1 MSKFYT
7 LLLTLTSF
15 FALTAQ
21 DTACD
26 DTLLSHTGNSLYV
39 TPVDTADFE
48 VMSFDYDGLP
58 LISGLGGDP
67 DSFKLWQSSDENV
80 FYMAYSFFDTAG
92 YAAGSN
98 NLTAANA
105 LYFSGITIPEGG
117 AKLSWKHEMLD
128 NDYRDGYMIFISGN
142 DSLMGLHS
150 IIDNDASTDG
160 DTTFTAQEIEIND
173 EYFNG
178 SKVSIIFYHNAYYAF
193 GLKLDD
199 ITLTGCI
206 SNDDTTVT
214 DTTIIDDTTS
224 NSDTVIIIDTTSNS
238 DTVVVVDGDTVFTTI
253 YDTII
258 ITETIEVPGDNITA
272 TIVIDIEG
280 TCNDISTGITEGD
293 FIANELTAYPNPVID
308 VLNIQ
313 INNTS
318 SISGSFTL
326 NIYAIDGSL
335 VKTETISSTATVDL
349 SSLEAGFHVIEV
361 IGANEVLAHQKFLKN

>member
-7 LLLTLTSF
+7 LMLAISTLF
-15 FALTAQ
+15 FVQAQ
-21 DTACD
+21 NCDTVFYDNGEGAPTNGVSLYPID
-26 DTLLSHTGNSLYV
+26 FDTLDVSASALGSAQKHSWGTFYEATAPDTNIAYLAFSWFT
-39 TPVDTADFE
+39 TPGQANNWLV
-48 VMSFDYDGLP
+48 YDGILAP
-58 LISGLGGDP
+58 ENGG
-67 DSFKLWQSSDENV
+67 
-80 FYMAYSFFDTAG
+80 T
-92 YAAGSN
+92 
-98 NLTAANA
+98 
-105 LYFSGITIPEGG
+105 
-117 AKLSWKHEMLD
+117 LSWKHKTLSNM
-128 NDYRDGYMIFISGN
+128 YRDGY
-142 DSLMGLHS
+142 L
-150 IIDNDASTDG
+150 IIVESDNAMDTVFQVTDDDPSTDG
-160 DTTFTAQEIEIND
+160 DSVLVEQSVDLDADMFGGDSINI
-173 EYFNG
+173 Y
-178 SKVSIIFYHNAYYAF
+178 IIHNANDMF
-193 GLKLDD
+193 GIFIDD
-199 ITLTGCI
+199 VALVSCESDEPT
-206 SNDDTTVT
+206 DTTVT

-224 NSDTVIIIDTTSNS
+224 NSDTVIIVDTVTNT
-238 DTVVVVDGDTVFTTI
+238 DTVVVVEGDTVYTTI

-258 ITETIEVPGDNITA
+258 ITETIEVPGDDITA

-293 FIANELTAYPNPVID
+293 FTANELTAYPNPVLD